1 MNSMADSNS
10 HQFPSDELIESIQ
23 GKNVSSS
30 LNQIKRMLVN
40 MHSSEIAHS
49 LESLPPKERK
59 LLWSM
64 IEIKDEGEIIA
75 ELNDEIQQELIAE
88 ISTDELIKII
98 EDLELDE
105 IVDILQALPQ
115 RKTQSILSAMSERD
129 SKRIKEAL
137 IYPEDSAGGL
147 MNTDIISVR
156 PKHSLEVVMRY
167 LRAQKQ
173 LPKNTDQI
181 FVVSRE
187 NKYLGSL
194 PISSIL
200 VSEPSLNTRELM
212 ETATQPLAADL
223 GDKDVARLFEQN
235 DWVSAPVVDKN
246 SYLIGRITID
256 DVVDVIL
263 EDADQNFLGMAGIT
277 EDTFAAPARA
287 ARSRVLW
294 LAINLMT
301 AFIASMTISLFQATI
316 DQIVYLAILMPIVAS
331 MGGVAGTQ
339 TLTIMIRGLT
349 LQQINS
355 TNIKWLFKRE
365 VAVSI
370 VNGLLLSVLV
380 GGITYLWFQEII
392 ISLLICVAMVI
403 NLISSAVAGIFIP
416 IFLRKFNQ
424 DPAIA
429 GSVVVTTFTDVIG
442 FLSFLGLATIFLT

>member
-1 MNSMADSNS
+1 MADSNS
-10 HQFPSDELIESIQ
+10 HQFPSNELIESIQ
-23 GKNVSSS
+23 GKDVSSS

-49 LESLPPKERK
+49 LESLPPKERR

-105 IVDILQALPQ
+105 IVDILQVLPE
-115 RKTQSILSAMSERD
+115 RKTESILSAMSERD

-187 NKYLGSL
+187 NKFLGSL

-235 DWVSAPVVDKN
+235 DWISAPVVDKN

-355 TNIKWLFKRE
+355 TNIIWLFKRE

>member
-1 MNSMADSNS
+1 MVDNSS
-10 HQFPSDELIESIQ
+10 HRFPSDELLDSIQ

-30 LNQIKRMLVN
+30 LNQVKRMLGN

-49 LESLPPKERK
+49 LESLPPKERQ

-64 IEIKDEGEIIA
+64 IEIEDEGEIIA

-88 ISTDELIKII
+88 ISPDELIKII

-105 IVDILQALPQ
+105 IVDILQALPES
-115 RKTQSILSAMSERD
+115 KTQNILSSMSQRD
-129 SKRIKEAL
+129 QKRIKEAL
-137 IYPEDSAGGL
+137 VYPEDSAGGL

-156 PKHSLEVVMRY
+156 PKHSIEVVMRY
-167 LRAQKQ
+167 LRAQKK

-181 FVVSRE
+181 FVVSRD
-187 NKYLGSL
+187 NKYLGAL
-194 PISSIL
+194 PVSSIL

-212 ETATQPLAADL
+212 ETATKPLDADL
-223 GDKDVARLFEQN
+223 IDKDVARLFEQN

-246 SYLIGRITID
+246 SRLIGRITID
-256 DVVDVIL
+256 DVVDVII
-263 EDADQNFLGMAGIT
+263 EDADQNFLGMAGIA

-287 ARSRVLW
+287 ARGRVLW
-294 LAINLMT
+294 LSINLMT
-301 AFIASMTISLFQATI
+301 AFIASMTIGLFQATI

-339 TLTIMIRGLT
+339 TLTIVIRGLT

-355 TNIKWLFKRE
+355 TNLNWLFKRE

-370 VNGLLLSVLV
+370 VNGMVLSILV
-380 GGITYLWFQEII
+380 GGITYLWFESLILSLV
-392 ISLLICVAMVI
+392 ISIAMVI
-403 NLISSAVAGIFIP
+403 NLISSAIAGILIP
-416 IFLRKFNQ
+416 IILRKFNQ

-429 GSVVVTTFTDVIG
+429 GSVVVTTVTDVIG
-442 FLSFLGLATIFLT
+442 FFSFLGLAAIFLT